1 LDLANKLSE
10 LITPIL
16 YGLGYDLVR
25 VKLSRNDG
33 TVNLQVMAEPL
44 GGGVMSIKACET
56 ISRSV
61 SLFLDMQTSFF
72 ESFSLEVSSP
82 GIDRPL
88 VKERDF
94 LRFVGYEAK
103 LELDK
108 PQNGQRRFFGRI
120 LGYDDGNVKLLVDN
134 GELCIPHTRVVR
146 SKLVITDELLAMN
159 RKG

>member
-1 LDLANKLSE
+1 MDLTSRLNE

-16 YGLGYDLVR
+16 YDLGYDLVR
-25 VKLSRNDG
+25 VKLSKNNGD
-33 TVNLQVMAEPL
+33 VDLQVMAEPL
-44 GGGVMSIKACET
+44 DGGIMSIKACES
-56 ISRSV
+56 ISRSI
-61 SLFLDMQTSFF
+61 SMFLDTQTAFF

-88 VKERDF
+88 VKGQDF
-94 LRFVGYEAK
+94 LRFLGCEAK
-103 LELDK
+103 VELDK